1 MADPEAW
8 TLLALGLWFIGMR
21 MWVRWTQVG
30 FSGWQLDDYLMPV
43 TGVVFTLETA
53 AAYLVGA
60 RFGGLTNSYMTD
72 EQRAALSPDSK
83 EYSDRVW
90 GSKIQVIGWS
100 FYVFILWS
108 LKVCLAVFYSRL
120 TSGLAHLT
128 MRVRIAYALLGV
140 TYVAVAL
147 SILLGCQPME
157 RYWQIYPDPGNLC
170 QPTISRLYV
179 LVVVIPNVITDLY
192 LLSIPLPLLWT
203 VNISLY
209 RKLTLM
215 VLFSGAIFV
224 IMAAIIRAVV
234 ILSAGPEGA
243 ISGSQWACRET
254 FVSVIVTNL
263 PVVQPLVRK
272 CADRVGLSALFSRST
287 RAAHSYSL
295 RSREVRGDCEL
306 RRKTHTNLHSV
317 PQGAAWDSD
326 EHILGMMDQVAQEL
340 STQTDVVAQREPGAS
355 GEESSD

>member
-60 RFGGLTNSYMTD
+60 MFGGLTNSYMTD
-72 EQRAALSPDSK
+72 EQRAALSPNSK

-192 LLSIPLPLLWT
+192 LLSIPLP
-203 VNISLY
+203 
-209 RKLTLM
+209 
-215 VLFSGAIFV
+215 
-224 IMAAIIRAVV
+224 
-234 ILSAGPEGA
+234 AGPEGA

-287 RAAHSYSL
+287 RAVHSYSL

-306 RRKTHTNLHSV
+306 RRKTRTDLHSV

-326 EHILGMMDQVAQEL
+326 EHILGMMDQVAQEI
-340 STQTDVVAQREPGAS
+340 SIQTDAVAQKEPGAS
-355 GEESSD
+355 SRASLG